1 MVPAD
6 AVGARRLQ
14 KCHRAN
20 PEPSKERI
28 RRTKIFFCS
37 QRRMTLSGVIDLD
50 EE

>member
-6 AVGARRLQ
+6 AVGARGYKNAIEQTPSLLRNASAEQ
-14 KCHRAN
+14 K
-20 PEPSKERI
+20 S
-28 RRTKIFFCS
+28 FFCS